1 MGLRED
7 ALKLHYDNKGKIEI
21 FSKVAVTDRESLSLA
36 YTPGVA
42 EPCKEIHAN
51 PETIYYYT
59 AKGNMV
65 AVVSDGTAVLGLGN
79 IGGRAALPVME
90 GKSILFKC
98 FAVVD
103 AFPICLNTTD
113 IDKIVD
119 IVSQIEPSFGG
130 INLEDIAAPACFEI
144 EKRLKEKLSIPV
156 FHDDQHGTAIIVL
169 AALINALKITGKKF
183 SELTIVIN
191 GAGAAG
197 IAIAKILLNMGIKD
211 LILCDK
217 KGIIFKGRKEG
228 MNWAKEEIAQLTNKE
243 NKKGLLTDALYGADI
258 FIGVSAANILS
269 DKMVKSMNDD
279 PIIFAMAN
287 PVPEIDPD
295 TAKKAG
301 ARIVG
306 TGRSD
311 YPNQINNVLAFPGVL
326 RGALDVRAT
335 DINEK
340 MKVAAAYALSEIIP
354 DEELNEDYIIPKP
367 FDPRVAPSVAKAVA
381 KAAIESGVARIKVS
395 PEEIASRTVELV
407 KKANRKNI
415 T

>member
-1 MGLRED
+1 VGLRED

-51 PETIYYYT
+51 PETIYDYT

-79 IGGRAALPVME
+79 IGGPAALPVME

-98 FAVVD
+98 FAGVD

-183 SELTIVIN
+183 SELMIVIN

-407 KKANRKNI
+407 KKANRKNFN
-415 T
+415 